1 MKAFAILTAGLLG
14 LGALTANAQSAP
26 ARQASDP
33 TYSRHN
39 YKQPQKAAAARAED
53 TQTLSAST
61 VAGVEQVSNPVATRR
76 NYKLHDRNRKRTD
89 AVLIL
94 PGKPVER
101 TNTNPLDSKDNYKR
115 QQQPARKATQPA
127 PLPDEPVANTGRDEQ
142 K

>member
-14 LGALTANAQSAP
+14 LSALTASAQPAP

-61 VAGVEQVSNPVATRR
+61 VAGVDHVANPVATRR
-76 NYKLHDRNRKRTD
+76 NYKLQDRNRKRTD

-94 PGKPVER
+94 PGKPAER
-101 TNTNPLDSKDNYKR
+101 TSNPLDSKANYKR
-115 QQQPARKATQPA
+115 QQQPAPKATQPA
-127 PLPDEPVANTGRDEQ
+127 PLSDEPVADSDTYYEKQ
-142 K
+142 

>member
-14 LGALTANAQSAP
+14 LGALTASAQSAP
-26 ARQASDP
+26 SRQASDP

-53 TQTLSAST
+53 TQTMSVST
-61 VAGVEQVSNPVATRR
+61 VAGVEQVANPVATRR

-101 TNTNPLDSKDNYKR
+101 TNNPLESKDNYKR
-115 QQQPARKATQPA
+115 QQQPAPKATQPA
-127 PLPDEPVANTGRDEQ
+127 PLPDEPVADSDTYYEKQ
-142 K
+142 

>member
-26 ARQASDP
+26 SRQASDP
-33 TYSRHN
+33 SYSRHN
-39 YKQPQKAAAARAED
+39 YKHPQKAAVARAED
-53 TQTLSAST
+53 TQTISAST
-61 VAGVEQVSNPVATRR
+61 VAGLDHVANPAATRR
-76 NYKLHDRNRKRTD
+76 NYKIQDRNRKRTD

-101 TNTNPLDSKDNYKR
+101 TTNPLDSKDNYKR
-115 QQQPARKATQPA
+115 QQQPARKVTQPA
-127 PLPDEPVANTGRDEQ
+127 PLPEEPVADSEGNEQ

>member
-26 ARQASDP
+26 SRQAADP

-61 VAGVEQVSNPVATRR
+61 IAGVEQVSNPVATRR
-76 NYKLHDRNRKRTD
+76 NYKVQDRNRKRTD

-94 PGKPVER
+94 PGRRVER
-101 TNTNPLDSKDNYKR
+101 TTNPLDSKDNYKR
-115 QQQPARKATQPA
+115 QQQPARKVTQPA

-142 K
+142 Q

>member
-76 NYKLHDRNRKRTD
+76 NYKIQDRNRKRAD

-101 TNTNPLDSKDNYKR
+101 TNNPLDSKDNYKR
-115 QQQPARKATQPA
+115 QQQPAPKATQPA
-127 PLPDEPVANTGRDEQ
+127 PLPNEPVADSDTYYEKQ
-142 K
+142 